1 MAYVPV
7 PKDLARIKA
16 KVISNL
22 TKRQLFFF
30 SLGALVGVP
39 IFFRLKPRVTVSPA
53 TLTFGQKS
61 VIEKTART
69 VYTRYFAD
77 RRADNMPTLTDL
89 HAALIE
95 IRDAN
100 PAYRDEDADN
110 MAKAIAPY
118 VHGAFNL
125 FNHRTNVDVQ
135 NRLVCFD
142 TKEAGSQLKTLAIH
156 VIQDHVWGRVSANR
170 AKKRATRYYIDE
182 FHLLLKDEITAA
194 YSAEIWK
201 RFRKWG
207 GIPTAIT
214 QNVKDLLNS
223 KQAENIF
230 ENSDFILLLNQ
241 APGDRAILAKL
252 LNISPHQL
260 SYVTHSGEGEG
271 LIVYGD
277 TILPFLDHFNK
288 ESRLYQVMTT
298 KPGEINT

>member
-1 MAYVPV
+1 MLGGVPLAYVPV
-7 PKDLARIKA
+7 PKDLTKIKT
-16 KVISNL
+16 KVIFNL
-22 TKRQLFFF
+22 TKRQLFCF
-30 SLGALVGVP
+30 SLGALAGVP
-39 IFFRLKPRVTVSPA
+39 IFFLLRSAVNISVA
-53 TLTFGQKS
+53 TLIMIVVVNTGETRQQLENDAFQAAGIAQK
-61 VIEKTART
+61 
-69 VYTRYFAD
+69 Y
-77 RRADNMPTLTDL
+77 NC
-89 HAALIE
+89 AL
-95 IRDAN
+95 
-100 PAYRDEDADN
+100 
-110 MAKAIAPY
+110 
-118 VHGAFNL
+118 V
-125 FNHRTNVDVQ
+125 
-135 NRLVCFD
+135 RLDFQQ
-142 TKEAGSQLKTLAIH
+142 EQ
-156 VIQDHVWGRVSANR
+156 GRVSANR
-170 AKKRATRYYIDE
+170 AQKRATRYYIDE

-288 ESRLYQVMTT
+288 ESRLYQMMTT
-298 KPGEINT
+298 KPGEM